1 MPVKNRYNLVDDGC
15 DSRVPLHNEEAFQ
28 HGIHFQAKYIG
39 SLDVPRP
46 NSRVEIVAAMRR
58 IRYEFKAKNIKKKKV
73 SIIVSV
79 DGVKVILRKKQK
91 RKEWTWDESK
101 MVVMHDPVYRIF
113 YVSHDSQDLKIFS
126 YIARD
131 GANNSFRC
139 NVFKS
144 KKKSQAMRVVRTVGQ
159 AFEVCHKLSLQ
170 HALHNA
176 DGQADGASDKSAE
189 EQPLEVH
196 QIKGSK
202 ITDVDEVGID
212 TDGICVSERGPREL
226 PGARGDLSMLKPGQ
240 ASKDKNGQDAENCSL
255 HLASSQQ
262 LLSPSSPCSS
272 ASITPLASQ
281 HCLQLLQQQLLQQ
294 QQQTQVA
301 VAQVQL
307 LKDQLAAE
315 TAARIEAQARVRQLL
330 LTNRDLLQHVS
341 LLVRQLTVLEAREE
355 HRDEHRQPVDRSLQN
370 LSLAQSLSL
379 NLKNHYSLDVHV
391 PSTSTPPASWAA
403 LWAPARCPPW
413 APGTPTS
420 TSSAWTGAATAMA
433 ARRGTS
439 AWRCWRG
446 RTGSAGAWRA
456 PRSVTSLCSTGAAGR
471 RWMTRTEGTRTGG
484 SRPFPS
490 STLHRPSYAKGQAR
504 PPRAWRWR

>member
-91 RKEWTWDESK
+91 VRLLQLRRGARGQSTRDRKEWTWDESK

-189 EQPLEVH
+189 EQPLEATARH
-196 QIKGSK
+196 RRCSPASSQSGSRAE
-202 ITDVDEVGID
+202 TCCPGDVGLNP
-212 TDGICVSERGPREL
+212 S
-226 PGARGDLSMLKPGQ
+226 LSWSLRSPCPSLC
-240 ASKDKNGQDAENCSL
+240 AQDAENCSL
-255 HLASSQQ
+255 HPAGSQQ

-341 LLVRQLTVLEAREE
+341 LLVRQLTVLEAR
-355 HRDEHRQPVDRSLQN
+355 
-370 LSLAQSLSL
+370 
-379 NLKNHYSLDVHV
+379 
-391 PSTSTPPASWAA
+391 
-403 LWAPARCPPW
+403 
-413 APGTPTS
+413 
-420 TSSAWTGAATAMA
+420 
-433 ARRGTS
+433 
-439 AWRCWRG
+439 
-446 RTGSAGAWRA
+446 
-456 PRSVTSLCSTGAAGR
+456 
-471 RWMTRTEGTRTGG
+471 
-484 SRPFPS
+484 
-490 STLHRPSYAKGQAR
+490 
-504 PPRAWRWR
+504 

>member
-91 RKEWTWDESK
+91 FHFHLTYCNFVSVLCLQRKEWTWDESK

-189 EQPLEVH
+189 EQPLEGDSGLPCWGEP
-196 QIKGSK
+196 QSK
-202 ITDVDEVGID
+202 SQPELVDPL
-212 TDGICVSERGPREL
+212 TCPFL
-226 PGARGDLSMLKPGQ
+226 CA
-240 ASKDKNGQDAENCSL
+240 QDAENCSL

-341 LLVRQLTVLEAREE
+341 LLVRQLTVLEAR
-355 HRDEHRQPVDRSLQN
+355 
-370 LSLAQSLSL
+370 
-379 NLKNHYSLDVHV
+379 
-391 PSTSTPPASWAA
+391 
-403 LWAPARCPPW
+403 
-413 APGTPTS
+413 
-420 TSSAWTGAATAMA
+420 
-433 ARRGTS
+433 
-439 AWRCWRG
+439 
-446 RTGSAGAWRA
+446 
-456 PRSVTSLCSTGAAGR
+456 
-471 RWMTRTEGTRTGG
+471 
-484 SRPFPS
+484 
-490 STLHRPSYAKGQAR
+490 
-504 PPRAWRWR
+504 